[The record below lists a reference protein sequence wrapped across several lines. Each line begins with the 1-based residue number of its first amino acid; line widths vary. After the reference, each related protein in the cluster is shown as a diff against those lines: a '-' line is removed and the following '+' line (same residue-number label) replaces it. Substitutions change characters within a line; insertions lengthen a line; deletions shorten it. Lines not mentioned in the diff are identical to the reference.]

1 MRATAV
7 STIGRRPKCKSK
19 HPSVREGSEQCHGS
33 GETQSDRDAIVARG
47 VMVDVLMLFVSTCRA
62 SEFCVNSHF
71 HLVLHDRYSDKTQ
84 CSSRENPDGRPRSWR
99 DAAWSVHTCTVTD
112 TDAQA
117 HVSRHDSRD
126 TRGLTRRADVPNECR
141 IPVRPPRTVAPVG
154 RYTVDRFGAVPAF
167 LSHATECTVRCR
179 LPSAGSVTL
188 TVTLIGTAVAR
199 PVA

>member
-1 MRATAV
+1 MSRKRGDAV
-7 STIGRRPKCKSK
+7 GSRCHR
-19 HPSVREGSEQCHGS
+19 REG
-33 GETQSDRDAIVARG
+33 RG
-47 VMVDVLMLFVSTCRA
+47 GVLMLFVSTCRA

-84 CSSRENPDGRPRSWR
+84 SVNPMLVSRKSRWTTPILER
-99 DAAWSVHTCTVTD
+99 CTVVR
-112 TDAQA
+112 A
-117 HVSRHDSRD
+117 HLHSHRHGRTHDPGTRPSRHDSRD

>member
-7 STIGRRPKCKSK
+7 STIGRRPKCKCK
-19 HPSVREGSEQCHGS
+19 HPSVREGSERCHGS

-47 VMVDVLMLFVSTCRA
+47 VMVVLMLFVSSCRA

-71 HLVLHDRYSDKTQ
+71 HLVSHDRYSDKTQ

-99 DAAWSVHTCTVTD
+99 DAPWSVHTCTDHSHRHGRTG
-112 TDAQA
+112 
-117 HVSRHDSRD
+117 SRHDSRDSRD

-154 RYTVDRFGAVPAF
+154 RYSTVDRFGAVPAF

-179 LPSAGSVTL
+179 LPSGS
-188 TVTLIGTAVAR
+188 VTLIGTAVAR

>member
-1 MRATAV
+1 MQKQAPQRAGGERAMSRKRGDAV
-7 STIGRRPKCKSK
+7 GSRCHRREGRDGRRPDA
-19 HPSVREGSEQCHGS
+19 VRVH
-33 GETQSDRDAIVARG
+33 A
-47 VMVDVLMLFVSTCRA
+47 CRA

-179 LPSAGSVTL
+179 LPSGSVTL